1 MVVSLVLVF
10 VSHSSRDSW
19 LVKPIADNL
28 SSIGVQPYLAE
39 LDTPNP
45 ISLHDKLAAAIQQC
59 TAVILILTQ
68 NVANNPET
76 RDFINWEVATA
87 KAYRKPVYAFV
98 EQGVEVPILLSQV
111 MVYHT
116 FDPVSQESLNEAMRR
131 VIGVGS
137 QLKEQEDKAK
147 AALLV
152 IMLFLGIGFFGAMS
166 RND

>member
-1 MVVSLVLVF
+1 M
-10 VSHSSRDSW
+10 
-19 LVKPIADNL
+19 
-28 SSIGVQPYLAE
+28 
-39 LDTPNP
+39 
-45 ISLHDKLAAAIQQC
+45 
-59 TAVILILTQ
+59 TQ